1 MIAWSVSMM
10 TLVKFLIPF
19 EKKISPRN
27 NKNTVKK
34 NVKWGK
40 KTPGMLVKMT
50 CDRFEIF
57 WCDRICRQERLNSDN
72 NLTLLD
78 GDLT

>member
-1 MIAWSVSMM
+1 M

-34 NVKWGK
+34 MSSRVKKHLG
-40 KTPGMLVKMT
+40 
-50 CDRFEIF
+50 C
-57 WCDRICRQERLNSDN
+57 
-72 NLTLLD
+72 
-78 GDLT
+78 

>member
-1 MIAWSVSMM
+1 M

-34 NVKWGK
+34 NVK
-40 KTPGMLVKMT
+40 
-50 CDRFEIF
+50 
-57 WCDRICRQERLNSDN
+57 
-72 NLTLLD
+72 
-78 GDLT
+78 

>member
-1 MIAWSVSMM
+1 
-10 TLVKFLIPF
+10 
-19 EKKISPRN
+19 
-27 NKNTVKK
+27 
-34 NVKWGK
+34 
-40 KTPGMLVKMT
+40 MLVKMT

>member
-1 MIAWSVSMM
+1 MSSRV
-10 TLVKFLIPF
+10 
-19 EKKISPRN
+19 
-27 NKNTVKK
+27 
-34 NVKWGK
+34 K

-78 GDLT
+78 GDLTWIYCMDNLAHIFMD